1 MPNKKEIVDV
11 INLKLDETF
20 ISDVNNYKFTAQ
32 DSLVA
37 WFDLDSTLID
47 QSANSGQIASL
58 NYRRGTANNN
68 SDAVISK
75 EAFNITSPSY
85 PQYNSAR
92 FNQENIPNVGFGVR
106 RHAKVVYNSPA
117 SIAFG
122 SGGGD
127 SAFSVSI
134 WAKVNPDI
142 LSTTQPGR
150 LFEFG
155 TGGGG
160 YAYRANID
168 KD

>member
-20 ISDVNNYKFTAQ
+20 MSDVNNYKFTAQ
-32 DSLVA
+32 DSLAA

-47 QSANSGQIASL
+47 QSTNSGQIASL

-75 EAFNITSPSY
+75 EAFNTTSLTY

-92 FNQENIPNVGFGVR
+92 FNAENIPNAGFGVR

-117 SIAFG
+117 SIA
-122 SGGGD
+122 
-127 SAFSVSI
+127 
-134 WAKVNPDI
+134 
-142 LSTTQPGR
+142 
-150 LFEFG
+150 
-155 TGGGG
+155 
-160 YAYRANID
+160 
-168 KD
+168 

>member
-75 EAFNITSPSY
+75 EAFNIDGLGKKIVENFWALKLIRL
-85 PQYNSAR
+85 PQ
-92 FNQENIPNVGFGVR
+92 
-106 RHAKVVYNSPA
+106 
-117 SIAFG
+117 
-122 SGGGD
+122 
-127 SAFSVSI
+127 
-134 WAKVNPDI
+134 DI
-142 LSTTQPGR
+142 FL
-150 LFEFG
+150 
-155 TGGGG
+155 
-160 YAYRANID
+160 
-168 KD
+168 